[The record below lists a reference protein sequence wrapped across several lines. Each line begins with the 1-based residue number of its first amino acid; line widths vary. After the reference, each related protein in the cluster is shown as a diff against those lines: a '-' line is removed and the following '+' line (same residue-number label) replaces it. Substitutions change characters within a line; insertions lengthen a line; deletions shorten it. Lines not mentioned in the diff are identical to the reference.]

1 MKSGRSTGMKLRI
14 PKSVAL
20 FFAPLMILLGSFAA
34 FAQEGAHFIPIPVLQ
49 FGLGVAESPRDV
61 ATTLQILALLTVLS
75 VAPGIILMMTCFTR
89 ILIVLGFVQRAI
101 GLQQTPPSQ
110 VIVSLALFLTLFIM
124 APTWNKI
131 YDNALSPYLAGTLNS
146 AQAWEG
152 TINPIREF
160 LFKFT
165 RQEELSLMVTMS
177 KMEQPR
183 NTDEVPTRLLL
194 PAFVLSE
201 LKTAFQMGV
210 VIFIPFIIVDMIV
223 ASVLLAMG
231 MMMLPPMMISLPFKI
246 MLFVMADGWNLVVT
260 SLLRSFS

>member
-14 PKSVAL
+14 PKYVVF
-20 FFAPLMILLGSFAA
+20 FFAPLMILLGSAVA
-34 FAQEGAHFIPIPVLQ
+34 YAQEGAQFIPIPVLQ

-131 YDNALSPYLAGTLNS
+131 YDNALSPYLAGSVNS

-183 NTDEVPTRLLL
+183 NTDEVPTRVLL

-260 SLLRSFS
+260 SLLRSFA

>member
-1 MKSGRSTGMKLRI
+1 MRSGWLVLKRLATVRR
-14 PKSVAL
+14 PAL
-20 FFAPLMILLGSFAA
+20 MLASAAVLLGSVAA
-34 FAQEGAHFIPIPVLQ
+34 FAEEGAGFIPIPLLQ

-75 VAPGIILMMTCFTR
+75 VAPGILLMMTCFTR

-110 VIVSLALFLTLFIM
+110 VIASLALFLTLFVM
-124 APTWNKI
+124 APTWGKV
-131 YDNALSPYLAGTLNS
+131 YDDSLSPYLAGSISS

-152 TINPIREF
+152 TISPVRDF
-160 LFKFT
+160 MFKFT
-165 RQEELSLMVTMS
+165 RQEELSLMITMS

-183 NTDEVPTRLLL
+183 NTSDVPTRILI

-246 MLFVMADGWNLVVT
+246 LLFVMADGWNLVVT

>member
-1 MKSGRSTGMKLRI
+1 MKSGRSIGMKLRI
-14 PKSVAL
+14 PKSVAF
-20 FFAPLMILLGSFAA
+20 FFAPLMILLGSLAA
-34 FAQEGAHFIPIPVLQ
+34 YAQEGAQFIPIPVLQ

-89 ILIVLGFVQRAI
+89 SLIVLGFVQRAI

-131 YDNALSPYLAGTLNS
+131 YDNALSPYLAGTVNS

-177 KMEQPR
+177 KMEQPK
-183 NTDEVPTRLLL
+183 NTDEIPTRLLL
-194 PAFVLSE
+194 PAFILSE

-246 MLFVMADGWNLVVT
+246 LLFVMADGWNLVVT
-260 SLLRSFS
+260 SLLRSFA